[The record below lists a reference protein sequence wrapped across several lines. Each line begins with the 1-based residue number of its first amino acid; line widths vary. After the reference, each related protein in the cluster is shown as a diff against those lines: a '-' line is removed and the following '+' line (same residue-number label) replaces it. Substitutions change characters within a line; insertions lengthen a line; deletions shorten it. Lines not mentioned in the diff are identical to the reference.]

1 MPPRPI
7 TYDRSACPSTRVLL
21 ARLALAWGLACGVAV
36 AAIAVGGWI
45 GG

>member
-1 MPPRPI
+1 MTQRPV
-7 TYDRSACPSTRVLL
+7 TYESTPCPSTRVLL